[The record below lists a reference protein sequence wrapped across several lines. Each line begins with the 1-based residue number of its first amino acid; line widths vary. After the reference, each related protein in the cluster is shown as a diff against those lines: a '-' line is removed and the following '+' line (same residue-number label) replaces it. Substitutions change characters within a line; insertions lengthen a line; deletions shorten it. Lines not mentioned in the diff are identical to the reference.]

1 MTNRRMNRQ
10 EDAWGKPICFRSLMW
25 EDIIMM
31 KVPATRMQSDQ
42 HNLPNIH
49 MHHHPNVVE
58 MAINHSAMVSSLC
71 I

>member
-1 MTNRRMNRQ
+1 
-10 EDAWGKPICFRSLMW
+10 
-25 EDIIMM
+25 MM
-31 KVPATRMQSDQ
+31 KVPETRMQSDQ